1 MKKPFVIGVT
11 GGFGT
16 GKSTVAAMF
25 KKKGAQL
32 LDADKIAHDA
42 ILPGRAVHKKII
54 SIFGAGILGRGE
66 KIDRS
71 KLGKAVFGN
80 KKKLSLL
87 NSVIHPEV
95 IKEMKAILKK
105 RTPARKFYVVDVP
118 LLIESGFYNVVDMV
132 IVVSADR
139 KVQVKR
145 CMKKWK
151 LSAKDV
157 GKRIR
162 SQMPLSKKRRMADFI
177 IDNNG
182 SIDSTRKEVELIWRD
197 LSNGRKT

>member
-16 GKSTVAAMF
+16 GKSTVALMF
-25 KKKGAQL
+25 KKKGARL
-32 LDADKIAHDA
+32 LDADKIAHDV
-42 ILPGRAVHKKII
+42 ILPGHAVHKKIV
-54 SIFGAGILGRGE
+54 SIFGAVILGRGE
-66 KIDRS
+66 RIDRS

-80 KKKLSLL
+80 RKKLSLL

-95 IKEMKAILKK
+95 IKEMKRVLKK
-105 RTPARKFYVVDVP
+105 NTPARKFYVVDVP
-118 LLIESGFYNVVDMV
+118 LLIESGLYNAVDSV

-139 KVQVKR
+139 KIQVKR

-162 SQMPLSKKRRMADFI
+162 SQMPLSKKKRMADFI

-182 SIDSTRKEVELIWRD
+182 SIVSTGKQVELIWREIR
-197 LSNGRKT
+197 NGRKT